1 MFKNVFV
8 VLVLF
13 FMTVS
18 VNSQTATNQNKPTF
32 ERVSRPPANI
42 NSTFPYD
49 ITIVDGNGKPH
60 LSKNVFKNNGK
71 PTVIAFW
78 LTTCVPCRYELTAIS
93 GKFEEWKKEKDFNFY
108 AVSIDFPHNYEAF
121 QKRVEDSKWPF
132 PAYNDINMEFSW
144 VMPGNLNGL
153 PQMFVFDKKGN
164 IVRHTRK
171 YTQGDEDALFAFI
184 KEMD

>member
-60 LSKNVFKNNGK
+60 LSN
-71 PTVIAFW
+71 
-78 LTTCVPCRYELTAIS
+78 ELTAIS